1 MIATADD
8 IILAID
14 TATPTASVAL
24 TRGGRAS
31 GQVLSCLSFS
41 SSITHSRRLLK
52 MIETMLAEAGIG
64 KEAIKGIAVG
74 LGPGSFTGL
83 RIGLATAKGLATAA
97 AVPLYGASSLDM
109 LAAGCCSDRLICVVV
124 DARKKEVYTAFYR
137 SEAGGFPVRVSAM
150 AVISPAALGKS
161 LQEPVLMIGDA
172 LSSYGELWQTM
183 AGDLVAIAPAQ
194 LASPSAATLGLLAG
208 EQRLAGDSLDLAAA
222 VPIYVRSSDAEL
234 SLQTK
239 ACQFPNTLPGTSL

>member
-8 IILAID
+8 ILLAID
-14 TATPTASVAL
+14 TATPVASVAL
-24 TRGGRAS
+24 TRGGRGL

-52 MIETMLAEAGIG
+52 MIETMLAESGIG
-64 KEAIKGIAVG
+64 KDQIKGIAVG

-83 RIGLATAKGLATAA
+83 RIGLATAKGLAAA
-97 AVPLYGASSLDM
+97 GAVPLYGASSLDM

-137 SEAGGFPVRVSAM
+137 SEAGGFPVRISAM
-150 AVISPAALGKS
+150 AVVSPEALGKS
-161 LQEPVLMIGDA
+161 LREPVLMIGDA
-172 LSSYGELWQTM
+172 LLSYGEMWQTM
-183 AGDLVAIAPAQ
+183 SGDLVSFAPVQ

-208 EQRLAGDSLDLAAA
+208 EQRLKGISLDLAAA

-234 SLQTK
+234 NLQIKTSQLSNSLPET
-239 ACQFPNTLPGTSL
+239 NT